1 MDSPGIY
8 PLKFEKCYVTTSQL
22 KAANKESIRLGF
34 SRNLELP
41 DDIAE
46 LNFPIERAWRHVSL
60 DNLVNIRL
68 MILFA
73 PDLSRATELRPL
85 TLDVTHDRWE
95 EIKRNKISDL
105 LEGSHE

>member
-1 MDSPGIY
+1 MESAGIY
-8 PLKFEKCYVTTSQL
+8 ALEFEPCYITTSQL
-22 KAANKESIRLGF
+22 RQANDESIRLGF
-34 SRNLELP
+34 SHNLNLVG
-41 DDIAE
+41 DISD
-46 LNFPIERAWRHVSL
+46 LNFTIDKAWRHVST

-68 MILFA
+68 LFWFA
-73 PDLSRATELRPL
+73 PDVSRVDELRPL